1 MTGSAAF
8 FDPDADNAPC
18 RRRPPQT
25 IKLSKRCAALEVHHG
40 VCAEIF
46 TAWSV
51 PSAISDANGA

>member
-1 MTGSAAF
+1 MIGSAAF

-18 RRRPPQT
+18 RRFPPQT
-25 IKLSKRCAALEVHHG
+25 MKLSKRRAAPEAHHG

-51 PSAISDANGA
+51 PSAMSEASGV